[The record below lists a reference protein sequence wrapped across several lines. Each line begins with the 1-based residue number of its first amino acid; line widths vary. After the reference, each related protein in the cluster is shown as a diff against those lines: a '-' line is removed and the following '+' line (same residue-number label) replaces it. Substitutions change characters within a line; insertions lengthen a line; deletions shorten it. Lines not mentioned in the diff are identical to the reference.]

1 MQRTRS
7 HLNYERLSPHQHHYF
22 KLSLDFVPWRAGIVL
37 KLGQSTILKLGIGWV
52 VSGLSK
58 ISRERNNWK
67 VEERT
72 QCQGRW
78 QMRNCMWGTFY
89 NRPVLGK
96 ITYGSW
102 GYGNWFHAYPLEI
115 FYACL
120 KQHISQPADISRCIS
135 ICTNSILSNNY
146 MRYAFYSCF
155 IPDKVK

>member
-7 HLNYERLSPHQHHYF
+7 HLNYERLSPYQHHYF
-22 KLSLDFVPWRAGIVL
+22 KLSLDFVPWRAGIIL

-58 ISRERNNWK
+58 ISRETNNWK

-72 QCQGRW
+72 VPRD
-78 QMRNCMWGTFY
+78 MAKEKLYVRH
-89 NRPVLGK
+89 
-96 ITYGSW
+96 S
-102 GYGNWFHAYPLEI
+102 
-115 FYACL
+115 L
-120 KQHISQPADISRCIS
+120 KQTSFRQNHIRKLRIWKLIPCIPTGDILCTSRTTYTPTADISRCIS